1 MQVSNKSPFRFAG
14 FGALITSVII
24 GFCLLFDNPER
35 AAKIGISAIFFTI
48 VLYCIVNI
56 INYRRQG
63 VRYRFLGVWIGV
75 AMMTFILGAIVA
87 NAL

>member
-1 MQVSNKSPFRFAG
+1 MQVSDKSPFRFAG

-24 GFCLLFDNPER
+24 GGSLLFDDPER
-35 AAKIGISAIFFTI
+35 AVNIGISAMFFTI

-63 VRYRFLGVWIGV
+63 VRYRFLGVWIGL
-75 AMMTFILGAIVA
+75 AMMASIFGAIVA
-87 NAL
+87 NAI